1 MMTSTRTAPRPQQ
14 AAVISGPDLRP
25 AARSR
30 WAGRAFIA
38 VGLGM
43 IPWIAV
49 LAITLPASTR
59 AAHWPL
65 AWAGL
70 DAMEGA
76 GLLGTGVLLTR
87 RDARCCLAA
96 AVTATLIA
104 ADAWFDVTT
113 AAPGAGELTAV
124 LMAAFAEVPA
134 VLLCAALA
142 IRTCSRPGPG
152 ATQAGARAPRLR
164 D

>member
-1 MMTSTRTAPRPQQ
+1 MMTSTRTAPRPEQP
-14 AAVISGPDLRP
+14 AVTSRPDPRP

-49 LAITLPASTR
+49 LASTLPASTR
-59 AAHWPL
+59 AVHWPL

-76 GLLGTGVLLTR
+76 GLLGTGVLLIR

-124 LMAAFAEVPA
+124 VLAALVEVPA
-134 VLLCAALA
+134 VLVCAALA
-142 IRTCSRPGPG
+142 IRTCSGRGPG
-152 ATQAGARAPRLR
+152 APPPRARRLR

>member
-1 MMTSTRTAPRPQQ
+1 MMTSTRTAPPQQ
-14 AAVISGPDLRP
+14 AVVISRPDLRP
-25 AARSR
+25 AAWSR
-30 WAGRAFIA
+30 WVGPAFMA

-76 GLLGTGVLLTR
+76 GLLGTGVLLIR

-124 LMAAFAEVPA
+124 LMAAFVEVPA

-152 ATQAGARAPRLR
+152 ASKAGARAPRLR

>member
-1 MMTSTRTAPRPQQ
+1 MMTSTRTAPRPRQ
-14 AAVISGPDLRP
+14 ADATSRPDPRP

-30 WAGRAFIA
+30 WAGPAFIA
-38 VGLGM
+38 AGLGM

-70 DAMEGA
+70 DAMEGT
-76 GLLGTGVLLTR
+76 GLLGTGMLLIR

-124 LMAAFAEVPA
+124 VMAAFVEVPA

-142 IRTCSRPGPG
+142 IRTCSRPAPG
-152 ATQAGARAPRLR
+152 APEPPARGPRGR
-164 D
+164 A